1 MATSNFNFLLS
12 CAYNPKHII
21 SANFI
26 YIEDKLIKTGQYPSI
41 ADTTLPDY
49 KKYRAVL
56 DNEKHRELTRGIGL
70 ITHGVGIG
78 AFVYLRRI
86 FEHLI
91 EEAHQIGKNDTGWD
105 EKKYSQGRMDEKIEL
120 LKLHL
125 PEFLVQNRKL
135 YGILSKGVHELS
147 ERECL
152 EYFDSVKVGVELILD
167 EKLEQHK
174 KQQKIKSA
182 QDSLA
187 KLHQVVSSKK
197 AE

>member
-1 MATSNFNFLLS
+1 
-12 CAYNPKHII
+12 
-21 SANFI
+21 
-26 YIEDKLIKTGQYPSI
+26 
-41 ADTTLPDY
+41 
-49 KKYRAVL
+49 
-56 DNEKHRELTRGIGL
+56 
-70 ITHGVGIG
+70 
-78 AFVYLRRI
+78 
-86 FEHLI
+86 
-91 EEAHQIGKNDTGWD
+91 
-105 EKKYSQGRMDEKIEL
+105 MDEKIEL